1 MAAADAPV
9 TQAQDLRRSERVE
22 RRRRQILDAA
32 ARVMQR
38 TGYHGMSIQLLAE
51 EADISVGL
59 VYQYFGGKHEVLQAV
74 IEDILS
80 DFQRLLPDRIAAAG
94 DDPRQRLVSAVR
106 AYCEIIG
113 AKRDAAVLAYRESPT
128 LDREGRDRIK
138 DLERQTVE
146 PIRLIVENGLA
157 AGVFR
162 RIDPA
167 LVAHTVLMVAHGWAL
182 KHWNL
187 APRMSLDDY
196 IRQET
201 DLLLRGLA
209 ADPEPGPSATDAAAP
224 TIEEPTP

>member
-209 ADPEPGPSATDAAAP
+209 ADPELGPSATDAAAP